1 MASHGLVFAARSLLK
16 DRGFSAAAFL
26 TLALCI
32 AANAALFGVVHS
44 VLLKP
49 LPVPDSDRLVLVY
62 NSYPGAGAERGGSG
76 VPDYFDR
83 VKGMPSLDSIALYNV
98 RNRST
103 GETGRPERV
112 LVMEATPSYFRVARV
127 NAELGRTFAE
137 AEGEPGHDDK
147 VVLSH
152 AYWQERFGGD
162 RKIIGRELRLDG
174 KPFTIVGVMPAS
186 FQFLETEARLWAPLA
201 FTPDQKSD
209 ERRHSNGWTSIGR
222 LRDGATIAQAQAQL
236 NMLNAAAL
244 DLIPS
249 LKPLLLNAG
258 FNTKVVPLKDD
269 LVRNIKGRLYLLWAG
284 TLLVLLIGCVN
295 VINLALVRTHS
306 RSRELATRLAL
317 GAGRADVARQFFS
330 ESFLLTGAAGLAGL
344 LVGWGLIRALTSL
357 DLAQI
362 PRGAEIG
369 LGLVPV
375 AFTLGLSAALG
386 LVLGAFPLASAFTLD
401 INAVLHESG
410 RTGTGGRGPRL
421 LRRALVVTQVAVAFL
436 LLVGTGL
443 LLASFRQIIAID
455 PGFDV
460 QHVLTAYVRLP
471 ASRYGGDKELRG
483 FTDEALRRVRGLA
496 GVTAAG
502 ATDSVPM
509 TDDHNDS
516 VILAEGYQMKPG
528 ESVIS
533 PTRVTA
539 APGYFESM
547 KIPLVHGRYFEDRD
561 SADAPRVIMV
571 DTRLAKRFWPGQ
583 DPVGRRMYQPQ
594 SAKDALGTSDQT
606 HFLTVIGVV
615 GEIKSEG
622 LVTSRT
628 PVGAYYLA
636 LAQETSRYMAFTV
649 RTAGD
654 PRVLAAPLR
663 AAIAGL
669 DPELPVFSV
678 KTMEQVTDESLVTR
692 RWPMLLSMGFGVVAL
707 LLSAL
712 GIYGVLAYLVTQRT
726 KEIGIRMAIGGAP
739 RTIFELVLKEGLVLL
754 GVGLAVGGVGL
765 LWLSRALSSQL
776 YGVGANDPTVI
787 ALAGLALG
795 FIALVACAIPARRAT
810 RINPV
815 VVLNN
820 E

>member
-1 MASHGLVFAARSLLK
+1 MASHGLVFAARSLFK
-16 DRGFSAAAFL
+16 DREFSAAAFL

-32 AANAALFGVVHS
+32 AANTALFGVVHS

-49 LPVPDSDRLVLVY
+49 LPVPDSDRLVFIY

-76 VPDYFDR
+76 VPDYYDR
-83 VKGMPSLDSIALYNV
+83 VKGMTTLQSIALYDT

-103 GETGRPERV
+103 GENGRPERV

-137 AEGEPGHDDK
+137 PEGEPGHDDK

-152 AYWQERFGGD
+152 GYWQERFGGD
-162 RKIIGRELRLDG
+162 RKVIGRELRLDG

-186 FQFLETEARLWAPLA
+186 FQFLETEARIWTPLA
-201 FTPDQKSD
+201 FTAEQKSD
-209 ERRHSNGWTSIGR
+209 ERRHSNGESSIGR
-222 LRDGATIAQAQAQL
+222 LRDGATLGQAQGQL
-236 NMLNAAAL
+236 NMLNAAAM
-244 DLIPS
+244 DLIPA
-249 LKPLLLNAG
+249 LKPLLVNAG
-258 FNTKVVPLKDD
+258 FSTKVVPLKDD

-295 VINLALVRTHS
+295 VINLALVRTNS
-306 RSRELATRLAL
+306 RSRELAMRLAL
-317 GAGRADVARQFFS
+317 GAGRADVARQFFC

-344 LVGWGLIRALTSL
+344 LVGWALIRALTGL

-362 PRGAEIG
+362 PRGAEIE

-375 AFTLGLSAALG
+375 VFTLGLSAVLG
-386 LVLGAFPLASAFTLD
+386 LVIGGFPLASALTLD

-443 LLASFRQIIAID
+443 LLASFRQILAVD
-455 PGFDV
+455 PGFDAKN
-460 QHVLTAYVRLP
+460 VLTAYVRLP
-471 ASRYGGDKELRG
+471 ASRYAGDKELRG
-483 FTDEALRRVRGLA
+483 FTDEALRRLRGLA
-496 GVTAAG
+496 GMTAAG

-547 KIPLVHGRYFEDRD
+547 KIPLVHGRYLEDRD
-561 SADAPRVIMV
+561 SADAPRVVIV

-583 DPVGRRMYQPQ
+583 NPVGRRMYQPQ
-594 SAKDALGTSDQT
+594 SAKDALGTNDQT
-606 HFLTVIGVV
+606 HFVTVVGVV
-615 GEIKSEG
+615 GEVKTDG
-622 LVTSRT
+622 LVSSRT

-636 LAQETSRYMAFTV
+636 MAQETSRYMAFTV
-649 RTAGD
+649 RSAGD
-654 PRVLAAPLR
+654 PRALAAPLR
-663 AAIAGL
+663 AAIAAL

-678 KTMEQVTDESLVTR
+678 RTMEQVTDESLVTR

-707 LLSAL
+707 LMSAL

-726 KEIGIRMAIGGAP
+726 KEIGIRMAIGGTP
-739 RTIFELVLKEGLVLL
+739 RTIFDLVVREGLVLL
-754 GVGLAVGGVGL
+754 GVGFAAGGVGL

-776 YGVGANDPTVI
+776 YGVRPSDPGVI
-787 ALAGLALG
+787 ALAGVALG
-795 FIALVACAIPARRAT
+795 AIAFVACAIPARRAT

-815 VVLNN
+815 VALNN

>member
-1 MASHGLVFAARSLLK
+1 MASHGLAFAARSLFK
-16 DRGFSAAAFL
+16 DRGFTAAAFL

-32 AANAALFGVVHS
+32 AANAVLFGIVHS

-49 LPVPDSDRLVLVY
+49 LPVPDSDRLVLIY

-83 VKGMPSLDSIALYNV
+83 VKGMKALQSIAIYDV

-127 NAELGRTFAE
+127 SAELGRTFVE

-152 AYWQERFGGD
+152 SYWQERFGGD
-162 RKIIGRELRLDG
+162 RKIVGRELRLDG

-186 FQFLETEARLWAPLA
+186 FQFLETEARIWTPLA
-201 FTPDQKSD
+201 FTPEQKSD
-209 ERRHSNGWTSIGR
+209 ERRHNNSWTSIGR
-222 LRDGATIAQAQAQL
+222 LRDGATLGQAQAQL

-244 DLIPS
+244 DLLPA

-258 FNTKVVPLKDD
+258 FHTVVVPLKDD

-330 ESFLLTGAAGLAGL
+330 ESFMLTGAAGLAGL
-344 LVGWGLIRALTSL
+344 LAGWGLIRGLTSL

-369 LGLVPV
+369 LSLMPV
-375 AFTLGLSAALG
+375 LFTLGLSIVLG
-386 LVLGAFPLASAFTLD
+386 LVIGAFPLASALTLD

-421 LRRALVVTQVAVAFL
+421 LRRTLVVTQVAVAFL

-443 LLASFRQIIAID
+443 LLASFRQILAID
-455 PGFDV
+455 PGFDA
-460 QHVLTAYVRLP
+460 QHVLIASVRLP
-471 ASRYGGDKELRG
+471 ASRYAGDKELRG
-483 FTDEALRRVRGLA
+483 FTDEALRRLRGMA

-502 ATDSVPM
+502 ATDSVPLSG
-509 TDDHNDS
+509 DHNDS

-533 PTRVTA
+533 PTRVTVG
-539 APGYFESM
+539 PGYFESM
-547 KIPLVHGRYFEDRD
+547 KIPLVHGRYLEDRD
-561 SADAPRVIMV
+561 SAAAARVVIV
-571 DTRLAKRFWPGQ
+571 DTRLARRFWPGQ
-583 DPVGRRMYQPQ
+583 NPVGRRMYQPE
-594 SAKDALGTSDQT
+594 SAKDALGTTDQT

-615 GEIKSEG
+615 GEVKADG
-622 LVTSRT
+622 LVADRT

-636 LAQETSRYMAFTV
+636 MAQDTSRYMAFTV
-649 RTAGD
+649 RSAGD
-654 PRVLAAPLR
+654 PRVLTAPLR
-663 AAIAGL
+663 AIASL
-669 DPELPVFSV
+669 DPELPVFDV

-726 KEIGIRMAIGGAP
+726 KEIGIRMAIGGTP
-739 RTIFELVLKEGLVLL
+739 RTIFDLVLKEGLVLL

-776 YGVGANDPTVI
+776 YGVRPSDPVVI

-795 FIALVACAIPARRAT
+795 IIALVACAIPARRAT

-815 VVLNN
+815 VALNN